1 MSQKNDDGKSSARER
16 LKAQRE
22 KEKARA
28 RRNRQAIVAGVVV
41 LALAV
46 AGAIAVWASNSGGD
60 EESAKPLAVPKGAR
74 GGDRPT
80 VPVGA
85 SGAPSTLTVW
95 EDFRCPACQQFE
107 TGFRSV
113 IHELE
118 DAGQLKSEYHLVTI
132 IDGNGGGTGSLNA
145 ANAALCAQHTGH
157 FRAYHD
163 VLYSNQPPEQ
173 QDAFADKKKLI
184 QLAGKVPGLTTDAF
198 KQCVESGTYDA
209 FVRRSNDAFTT
220 SGYRGT
226 PTVLLNGKDLAKE
239 KNGQFTPADF
249 KKMVSDANK
258 GKKPAESASPQG

>member
-1 MSQKNDDGKSSARER
+1 MSQKNHDGKSNARER

-22 KEKARA
+22 TEKARA
-28 RRNRQAIVAGVVV
+28 RRNRQAIVAGAVV
-41 LALAV
+41 LVLAV
-46 AGAIAVWASNSGGD
+46 AGGIAVWASHSGGD

-74 GGDRPT
+74 GGDKPA

-85 SGAPSTLTVW
+85 PGAPSTLTVW

-107 TGFRSV
+107 TGFRPV

-118 DAGQLKSEYHLVTI
+118 DAGHLKSEYHLVTI

-145 ANAALCAQHTGH
+145 ANAALCAQHAGH

-184 QLAGKVPGLTTDAF
+184 QLAGKVPGLAGDAF
-198 KQCVESGTYDA
+198 THCVESGTYND
-209 FVRRSNDAFTT
+209 FVRRSNDAFTK
-220 SGYRGT
+220 SGFRGT

-249 KKMVSDANK
+249 KKMVLDANK
-258 GKKPAESASPQG
+258 GKPPAKPATPPH